1 MRKLLTISVLGSLLA
16 TASLAATFTFSG
28 TVNGASGIFGE
39 IPQGTPVSGSL
50 EITGVGPDQAPGDPN
65 FGQFAVTFGLFTY
78 NVGDFAEG
86 TIDIPNDFGGEI
98 LVEKTLTELT
108 ENLRVS
114 TVNIFE
120 TVELNLTGSSGFLG
134 TDEFPG
140 VINWSLFTG
149 GTGLVTQNLIA
160 VAGEPLEPEGDA
172 ITFTID
178 NVSDVPEPG
187 TLAVAG
193 LGLAVVAWRRRQSR

>member
-1 MRKLLTISVLGSLLA
+1 MRKLLTTLVLGSLFA
-16 TASLAATFTFSG
+16 TASFAATFTFNG
-28 TVNGASGIFGE
+28 TVSGASGIFGE

-50 EITGVGPDQAPGDPN
+50 EVTGVGPDQAPGDPN
-65 FGQFAVTFGLFTY
+65 FGRFVVSFGLFTY
-78 NVGDFAEG
+78 DVGDFAGG

-160 VAGEPLEPEGDA
+160 VAGDPLQPEGDA